1 MNRLYELMKSYGV
14 TSEELTEFTGVSKN
28 TISRLR
34 NEDFNCKIETLSRLA
49 GFFRISIDELLNR
62 KEQENV

>member
-14 TSEELTEFTGVSKN
+14 TSEELTELTGVSRN

-34 NEDFNCKIETLSRLA
+34 NEDFNCKIDTLSRLA
-49 GFFRISIDELLNR
+49 GFFRISIDEFLNR
-62 KEQENV
+62 KEQKNV